1 MNCNG
6 GVWMKAIL
14 VAWILIAATVS
25 VVAQGAS
32 PVVFESRGVRE
43 IRKSPDVSWIEAE
56 IDGLDRR

>member
-1 MNCNG
+1 
-6 GVWMKAIL
+6 MKAIL
-14 VAWILIAATVS
+14 VTWVLIAATVS